1 MKRITNWLESK
12 FSPRS
17 AGVEEGEH
25 HGPVRFSPKENV
37 KEETGA
43 SDQTPTLPILVS
55 LDESCFDVIETPGFD
70 PYNSGSFESSK
81 SRSHK

>member
-17 AGVEEGEH
+17 AGVNEGEH
-25 HGPVRFSPKENV
+25 HGPVRVSSTESV
-37 KEETGA
+37 KEETRA
-43 SDQTPTLPILVS
+43 SDQTPTLPTLVR
-55 LDESCFDVIETPGFD
+55 LDKSCFDVIETTGFD